1 MLPVSTRSVVSL
13 IVLMAASTVLSGW
26 QQQTPPVPFI
36 PQDFKEEDQ
45 DRERYQRA
53 TDVLEALEIS
63 SGDWVADVGAGD
75 GYFVQ
80 RMAGLVGP
88 AGKVFAEDI
97 ADHSIEWLHQRVKAY
112 NLRNVAVVKGDIG
125 NPALPA
131 DSFAAILVVN
141 TYHHF
146 QQYQPMIQQIFRAL
160 KPGGRVVIVD
170 YSLLAH
176 RTESR
181 ADQIKTHEID
191 PALVHAEVGRVGFQ
205 VLKCEDPFL
214 KRMPEVT
221 TGDRIG
227 AADMWLM
234 VAVRPK

>member
-1 MLPVSTRSVVSL
+1 MGLADTPSPPCPNARHANRAGSRPIVTRQNPSRSSV
-13 IVLMAASTVLSGW
+13 GKPC
-26 QQQTPPVPFI
+26 TP
-36 PQDFKEEDQ
+36 
-45 DRERYQRA
+45 A
-53 TDVLEALEIS
+53 
-63 SGDWVADVGAGD
+63 
-75 GYFVQ
+75 
-80 RMAGLVGP
+80 P
-88 AGKVFAEDI
+88 AGRSASLGEEAI
-97 ADHSIEWLHQRVKAY
+97 EHHDHSIEWLHQRVKAY
-112 NLRNVAVVKGDIG
+112 NLRNVAVVKGYIG